1 MTCVWIQLISLDC
14 FIHSL
19 VEKSLICKLSKSPL
33 KLCNFTD
40 KNNSRNYTEFEQYV
54 YIFKSLRNMFMQRRA
69 AVACCIHNLCLKEPH
84 SAHSHSRPWPDFS
97 GNELWTKCSLRATRH
112 FPLLG
117 SNSSSGTLTQLGS

>member
-19 VEKSLICKLSKSPL
+19 VEKSLICKLRKSPL
-33 KLCNFTD
+33 KLYDFTD
-40 KNNSRNYTEFEQYV
+40 KNNPRNYTEFEQQYTYLISQEHV
-54 YIFKSLRNMFMQRRA
+54 YAEKSSSGLLH
-69 AVACCIHNLCLKEPH
+69 HNLCVKEPR
-84 SAHSHSRPWPDFS
+84 SAHLHSGPWPDFS
-97 GNELWTKCSLRATRH
+97 GNELWTECSLRAARH